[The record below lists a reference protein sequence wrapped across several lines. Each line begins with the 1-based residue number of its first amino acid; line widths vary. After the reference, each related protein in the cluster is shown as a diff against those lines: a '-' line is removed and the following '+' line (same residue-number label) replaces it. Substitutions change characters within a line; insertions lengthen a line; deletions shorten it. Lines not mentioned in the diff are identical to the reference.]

1 MNVFAR
7 FGLTCAFVLAVG
19 MIGSQEGASSVRSV
33 NELFSAVSFNNGT
46 RSDNTIQLAQA
57 GQFAGLGQA
66 FAVQR
71 PSHETLDLA
80 VRAFGYPVSNTSN
93 LWLTLVGMVLLGIG
107 IRNRCRSE

>member
-19 MIGSQEGASSVRSV
+19 MIDSQDGTVSVRPLHD
-33 NELFSAVSFNNGT
+33 LFSSVSFNSGT
-46 RSDNTIQLAQA
+46 RSDHNIQLAQA
-57 GQFAGLGQA
+57 SPWENLGQNFSA
-66 FAVQR
+66 QR
-71 PSHETLDLA
+71 PSHDTLELA

-93 LWLTLVGMVLLGIG
+93 LWLTLVGMALLGIG